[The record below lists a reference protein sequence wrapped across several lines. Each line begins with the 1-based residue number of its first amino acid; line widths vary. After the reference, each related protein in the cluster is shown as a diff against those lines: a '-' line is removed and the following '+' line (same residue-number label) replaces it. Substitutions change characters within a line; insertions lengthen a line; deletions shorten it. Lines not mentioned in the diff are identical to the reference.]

1 MGKNRK
7 LHLVMLC
14 IAVVILLAM
23 GISFATSKSPSSAS
37 GSVVGTMLRP
47 VQGFFSSIGD
57 SVGGFF
63 GFIGDMKNFQQENL
77 ELKDK
82 VNELSAKVRELEGY
96 RQEND
101 RLRQLLDFKASSSQW
116 DMVGCEVI
124 AKEPGNW
131 FHSFT
136 IDKGEHDGIC
146 VDDAVLS
153 GYGLVGKVTEVGPT
167 WSKVLT
173 IIDTESSV
181 GAQNGRTQDFAIVDG
196 DLSLAEEGK
205 CKLNYL
211 TKDSS
216 LVVGDSIVTSGL
228 GGVYPKG
235 ILIGIVSEI
244 KSDSMGYSQYAILD
258 TAVDFERIQE
268 VMVIRKGVAQ

>member
-7 LHLVMLC
+7 VHLVMLC
-14 IAVVILLAM
+14 VAVAVFIVM
-23 GISFATSKSPSSAS
+23 GITFATSKNPSSAS
-37 GSVVGTMLRP
+37 GNVLGTVLRP

-57 SVGGFF
+57 GVGGFF

-77 ELKDK
+77 ELKAK
-82 VNELSAKVRELEGY
+82 VDELSAKVRELEGF
-96 RQEND
+96 RQENE
-101 RLRQLLDFKASSSQW
+101 RLRQLLDFKSAASQW

-136 IDKGEHDGIC
+136 IDKGEHDGIR

-153 GYGLVGKVTEVGPT
+153 GYGLVGRVTEVGPT
-167 WSKVLT
+167 WAKVLT

-181 GAQNGRTQDFAIVDG
+181 GALNSRTQDFAIVDG

-205 CKLNYL
+205 CKLSYL
-211 TKDSS
+211 AKNSS
-216 LVVGDSIVTSGL
+216 PVVGDSILTSGL
-228 GGVYPKG
+228 GGVYPEG
-235 ILIGIVSEI
+235 ILIGSVSDI
-244 KSDSMGYSQYAILD
+244 KSDSMGYSQYAIID
-258 TAVDFERIQE
+258 TAVDFERIRE
-268 VMVIRKGVAQ
+268 VMVIRNGGAQ

>member
-7 LHLVMLC
+7 VHLVMLC
-14 IAVVILLAM
+14 VAVAVFIVM
-23 GISFATSKSPSSAS
+23 GITFATSKNPSSAS
-37 GSVVGTMLRP
+37 GNVLGTVLRP

-57 SVGGFF
+57 GVGGFF

-82 VNELSAKVRELEGY
+82 VDELSAKVRELEGF
-96 RQEND
+96 RQENE
-101 RLRQLLDFKASSSQW
+101 RLRQLLDFKSAASQW

-136 IDKGEHDGIC
+136 IDKGEHDGIR

-153 GYGLVGKVTEVGPT
+153 GYGLVGRVTEVGPT
-167 WSKVLT
+167 WAKVLT

-181 GAQNGRTQDFAIVDG
+181 GALNSRTQDFAIVDG

-205 CKLNYL
+205 CKLSYL
-211 TKDSS
+211 AKNSS
-216 LVVGDSIVTSGL
+216 PVVGDSILTSGL
-228 GGVYPKG
+228 GGVYPEG
-235 ILIGIVSEI
+235 ILIGSVSDI
-244 KSDSMGYSQYAILD
+244 KSDSMGYSQYAIID
-258 TAVDFERIQE
+258 TAVDFERIRE
-268 VMVIRKGVAQ
+268 VMVIRNGGAQ